1 MWRDLKNLLWLQGRL
16 TVAMFRTR
24 RASERLHVAGVILRM
39 VGFLFA
45 LPFFVGMGAGIA
57 LLSILLFTP
66 QATYEFLMLVNN
78 GLFFIWLVL
87 PASYSS
93 QIMERFEM
101 SRLFAYPI
109 RFRSIVVGS
118 TLISLLTMTGV
129 WSILILGGEIV
140 GLAWHQPLALPLIL
154 LGTLPTFAVLV
165 LTGRIMEDLFD
176 LVAGDRR
183 LRTLVITVMML
194 PFMLL
199 GFGQSI
205 IQMLIQNYEN
215 IPFLQKLPIQGLI
228 AQLSTAQN
236 PSQFLEILRPSRV
249 LTWLPAG
256 WATAGMASAS
266 AGAWGR
272 SVLFLAL
279 SLAAVGLLLWLH
291 AGITRKL
298 MQGAAVGLGA
308 ERVRTREGRF
318 SERFTGRLPGP
329 PTFWALMRKDWLY
342 LWRSPSTRRMVF
354 AGLMAILPAV
364 FILWQP
370 GMQDT
375 DFQAVVA
382 DFQTVA
388 PLIAGLFIIGMMSMM
403 INMSITSNYF
413 GIIDREGFGALAL
426 SPVDRR
432 QVILSANAIALV
444 VAAALYT
451 LVLVL
456 LGVFTRAWIVV
467 PLGLCLGLCMQI
479 SGSPLYTLAA
489 IIGPYRMQLQ
499 YTAGTR
505 QRGNLWGMLAWFI
518 SGIPMAL
525 LLVLPYILWKPA
537 LFVTI
542 PLAFLYSVGLYTLTL
557 KPLAKL
563 LQSREHAILE
573 AVITET

>member
-16 TVAMFRTR
+16 TLAMFRTR
-24 RASERLHVAGVILRM
+24 RASERLRVAGIVLQIVNFVFILPLFVI
-39 VGFLFA
+39 
-45 LPFFVGMGAGIA
+45 MGVGIA
-57 LLSILLFTP
+57 LLSILLFSP

-78 GLFFIWLVL
+78 GLFFVWLLL
-87 PASYSS
+87 PASYNS
-93 QIMERFEM
+93 QIVERFEM

-118 TLISLLTMTGV
+118 TLISLLTMNGV
-129 WSILILGGEIV
+129 WSVLILGGEII

-154 LGTLPTFAVLV
+154 LGTLPTFAILI
-165 LTGRIMEDLFD
+165 LTGRIMEDFFD

-183 LRTLVITVMML
+183 LRTLVLTVMML

-199 GFGQSI
+199 GLGQSF
-205 IQMLIQNYEN
+205 IQSAIQNYDQ
-215 IPFLQKLPIQGLI
+215 IPIQPKKPIQDLV

-249 LTWLPAG
+249 LVWLPAG
-256 WATAGMASAS
+256 WTTAGMASAS

-272 SVLFLAL
+272 SVLFLAI

-291 AGITRKL
+291 AGITRRL
-298 MQGAAVGLGA
+298 MEGAALGLGA
-308 ERVRTREGRF
+308 ERVRSRE
-318 SERFTGRLPGP
+318 SRFTGRLPGP
-329 PTFWALMRKDWLY
+329 PTFWALLRKDWTY
-342 LWRSPSTRRMVF
+342 LWRSPATRRMIF

-370 GMQDT
+370 GIENT
-375 DFQAVVA
+375 DFE
-382 DFQTVA
+382 TIA
-388 PLIAGLFIIGMMSMM
+388 PLVAGLLIIVMLSMM
-403 INMSITSNYF
+403 
-413 GIIDREGFGALAL
+413 IDREGFGALAM

-432 QVILSANAIALV
+432 QIIVSGNAIAFI
-444 VAAALYT
+444 VAAALYI
-451 LVLVL
+451 LVLVAV
-456 LGVFTRAWIVV
+456 GAFTHNWGIV
-467 PLGLCLGLCMQI
+467 PMELCLGLCMQI

-499 YTAGTR
+499 YTSGTR
-505 QRGNLWGMLAWFI
+505 QRGNMWGMLAWLI

-525 LLVLPYILWKPA
+525 LLVLPYIAWKPA

-542 PLAFLYSVGLYTLTL
+542 PLAILYSVGLYLLTL

-563 LQSREHAILE
+563 LQNREHAILE
-573 AVITET
+573 AVTTET

>member
-24 RASERLHVAGVILRM
+24 RASERLYVARVVLQ
-39 VGFLFA
+39 VVSFVFA
-45 LPFFVGMGAGIA
+45 LPFFVGMGIGIA
-57 LLSILLFTP
+57 VLGILLFTP
-66 QATYEFLMLVNN
+66 QANYEFLMLVNN
-78 GLFFIWLVL
+78 GLFAIWLIL

-93 QIMERFEM
+93 QIVERFEM

-129 WSILILGGEIV
+129 WSVLLLGGEII
-140 GLAWHQPLALPLIL
+140 GLAWHQPLALPIIL
-154 LGTLPTFAVLV
+154 LGALPTFAILV

-215 IPFLQKLPIQGLI
+215 IHWLQKLPIQDLL
-228 AQLSTAQN
+228 AQLGTAQN

-266 AGAWGR
+266 AGDWGR
-272 SVLFLAL
+272 SVLFLVI

-291 AGITRKL
+291 AGITRRL

-308 ERVRTREGRF
+308 ERVRTRE
-318 SERFTGRLPGP
+318 SRFTGRLPGP
-329 PTFWALMRKDWLY
+329 PTFWALLRKDWLY
-342 LWRSPSTRRMVF
+342 LWRSPATRRVIF
-354 AGLMAILPAV
+354 AGLLAILPAV

-370 GMQDT
+370 GSEDT
-375 DFQAVVA
+375 DFR
-382 DFQTVA
+382 TYA
-388 PLIAGLFIIGMMSMM
+388 PLVAGLMVVVMMSMM
-403 INMSITSNYF
+403 INMNITSNYF

-432 QVILSANAIALV
+432 QIIVSANAIAFI

-451 LVLVL
+451 LVLVAM
-456 LGVFTRAWIVV
+456 GVFTHNWAIV
-467 PLGLCLGLCMQI
+467 PMELCLGLCMQI

-499 YTAGTR
+499 YTSGTR
-505 QRGNLWGMLAWFI
+505 QRGNMWGMLAWFI

-542 PLAFLYSVGLYTLTL
+542 PVAFLYSVGLYAITL

>member
-16 TVAMFRTR
+16 TVSMFRTR
-24 RASERLHVAGVILRM
+24 RASERLHVAGV
-39 VGFLFA
+39 VFQVVSFVFA
-45 LPFFVGMGAGIA
+45 LPFFVGMGIGIA
-57 LLSILLFTP
+57 VLGILLFTP
-66 QATYEFLMLVNN
+66 QANYEFLMLVNN
-78 GLFFIWLVL
+78 GLFAIWLIL

-93 QIMERFEM
+93 QIVERFEM

-129 WSILILGGEIV
+129 WSVILLGGEII
-140 GLAWHQPLALPLIL
+140 GLAWRQPLALPIIL
-154 LGTLPTFAVLV
+154 LGALPTFAILV

-199 GFGQSI
+199 GFGQSF
-205 IQMLIQNYEN
+205 IQTLIQNYEN
-215 IPFLQKLPIQGLI
+215 IPLLQKLPIQDLL
-228 AQLSTAQN
+228 AQLGTAQT

-266 AGAWGR
+266 AGDWGR

-279 SLAAVGLLLWLH
+279 SLTAVGLMLWLH
-291 AGITRKL
+291 AGITRRL

-308 ERVRTREGRF
+308 ERVRIRA
-318 SERFTGRLPGP
+318 SRFTGRLPGP
-329 PTFWALMRKDWLY
+329 PTFWALLSKDWTY
-342 LWRSPSTRRMVF
+342 MWRSPAARRMIF
-354 AGLMAILPAV
+354 GGLLAILPAA

-370 GMQDT
+370 GIEDT
-375 DFQAVVA
+375 DFQ
-382 DFQTVA
+382 TYA
-388 PLIAGLFIIGMMSMM
+388 PLFAGLLIIVMLSMM
-403 INMSITSNYF
+403 INMNITSNYF
-413 GIIDREGFGALAL
+413 GIIDREGFGALAM

-432 QVILSANAIALV
+432 QFIVSANVTTLIIATALYALV
-444 VAAALYT
+444 LS
-451 LVLVL
+451 VLA
-456 LGVFTRAWIVV
+456 VFTRAWAAV

-479 SGSPLYTLAA
+479 GGSPLYTLAA

-499 YTAGTR
+499 YTSGTR

-518 SGIPMAL
+518 SGIPMTL
-525 LLVLPYILWKPA
+525 LLVLPYIFWKPA

-542 PLAFLYSVGLYTLTL
+542 PVAFLYSVGLYAITL

-563 LQSREHAILE
+563 LQSRENAILE

>member
-1 MWRDLKNLLWLQGRL
+1 MWRDLNNLLWLQGKL
-16 TVAMFRTR
+16 TVSMFRTR
-24 RASERLHVAGVILRM
+24 RASERLRVAGLVLQV
-39 VGFLFA
+39 VGFVVA
-45 LPFFVGMGAGIA
+45 LPFFLGMGIGIA
-57 LLSILLFTP
+57 VLGILLFTP
-66 QATYEFLMLVNN
+66 QANYEFLMLVNN
-78 GLFFIWLVL
+78 GLFALWLIL
-87 PASYSS
+87 PASYNS
-93 QIMERFEM
+93 QIVERFEM

-129 WSILILGGEIV
+129 WSVILLSGEIV

-154 LGTLPTFAVLV
+154 VGALPTFAILV

-205 IQMLIQNYEN
+205 IQTFIQNYEN
-215 IPFLQKLPIQGLI
+215 IPFLQKLPIQGLL

-256 WATAGMASAS
+256 WATAGIASAS
-266 AGAWGR
+266 AGDWAR
-272 SVLFLAL
+272 SVLFLAI
-279 SLAAVGLLLWLH
+279 SMAAVGLMLWLH

-308 ERVRTREGRF
+308 ERVRTRET
-318 SERFTGRLPGP
+318 RFTGRLPGP
-329 PTFWALMRKDWLY
+329 PTFWALLRKDWLY
-342 LWRSPSTRRMVF
+342 LRRSPGTRRMIF
-354 AGLMAILPAV
+354 AGLMAMLPTILL
-364 FILWQP
+364 IWQP
-370 GMQDT
+370 GIQDT
-375 DFQAVVA
+375 DFESIV
-382 DFQTVA
+382 
-388 PLIAGLFIIGMMSMM
+388 PLFAALFSIVIVGMM
-403 INMSITSNYF
+403 INLGITSNYF
-413 GIIDREGFGALAL
+413 GIIDREGFGALAMA
-426 SPVDRR
+426 PIDRR
-432 QVILSANAIALV
+432 QIIVSANTTALI
-444 VAAALYT
+444 VAAAIYT
-451 LVLVL
+451 LVLT
-456 LGVFTRAWIVV
+456 GIAIFTHTWDVI
-467 PLGLCLGLCMQI
+467 PLGLCLGLLMQI
-479 SGSPLYTLAA
+479 GGSPLYTLAA

-505 QRGNLWGMLAWFI
+505 QRGNMWGMLAWFI

-525 LLVLPYILWKPA
+525 LLVLPYIFWKPA

-542 PLAFLYSVGLYTLTL
+542 PVAFIYSVGLYAITL

>member
-16 TVAMFRTR
+16 TLAMFRTR
-24 RASERLHVAGVILRM
+24 RASERLRVAGTVLQIVNFVVLLP
-39 VGFLFA
+39 LFIA
-45 LPFFVGMGAGIA
+45 MGAGIA
-57 LLSILLFTP
+57 LLSILLFSP

-93 QIMERFEM
+93 QIVERFEM

-118 TLISLLTMTGV
+118 TVISLLTMTGV
-129 WSILILGGEIV
+129 WSVLILGGEIV

-154 LGTLPTFAVLV
+154 LGALPTFAILV
-165 LTGRIMEDLFD
+165 LSGRIMEDLFD

-272 SVLFLAL
+272 SVVFLAL
-279 SLAAVGLLLWLH
+279 SLTAVGLLLWLH
-291 AGITRKL
+291 AGIARKL

-308 ERVRTREGRF
+308 ERVRSRESRF
-318 SERFTGRLPGP
+318 AGRLPGP
-329 PTFWALMRKDWLY
+329 PTFWALLRKDWLY
-342 LWRSPSTRRMVF
+342 LWRSPATRRMIF
-354 AGLMAILPAV
+354 AGIMAILPAV

-370 GMQDT
+370 GIEDT
-375 DFQAVVA
+375 

-388 PLIAGLFIIGMMSMM
+388 PLIAGLFIIGMLSMM

-432 QVILSANAIALV
+432 QIIVAANATAFVIT
-444 VAAALYT
+444 AALDT

-456 LGVFTRAWIVV
+456 LGVFTQAWIVV

-499 YTAGTR
+499 YTSGTR

-518 SGIPMAL
+518 SGIPMTL
-525 LLVLPYILWKPA
+525 LIVLPYILWQPA

-542 PLAFLYSVGLYTLTL
+542 PVALVYSVGLYALTL
-557 KPLAKL
+557 KPLARL
-563 LQSREHAILE
+563 LQRRENAILE

>member
-24 RASERLHVAGVILRM
+24 RASERLHVAGVVLQ
-39 VGFLFA
+39 VVSFVFA
-45 LPFFVGMGAGIA
+45 LPFFVGMGIGIA
-57 LLSILLFTP
+57 LLGILLFTP
-66 QATYEFLMLVNN
+66 RANYEFLMLVNN
-78 GLFFIWLVL
+78 GLFAIWLIL

-93 QIMERFEM
+93 QIVERFEM

-129 WSILILGGEIV
+129 WSVILLGGEII

-154 LGTLPTFAVLV
+154 LGALPTFAILV

-199 GFGQSI
+199 GIGQSF
-205 IQMLIQNYEN
+205 IQNAIQNYDH
-215 IPFLQKLPIQGLI
+215 IPFLQKLPIQDLL

-236 PSQFLEILRPSRV
+236 PSQFLEILRPSRA

-256 WATAGMASAS
+256 WATAGMASAP

-272 SVLFLAL
+272 SALFLAL
-279 SLAAVGLLLWLH
+279 SFAAVGLLLWLH
-291 AGITRKL
+291 AGITRRL

-308 ERVRTREGRF
+308 ERVRIRESRF
-318 SERFTGRLPGP
+318 SGRLPGP
-329 PTFWALMRKDWLY
+329 PTFWALLRKDWTY
-342 LWRSPSTRRMVF
+342 MWRSPAARRMLF
-354 AGLMAILPAV
+354 GGLLAILPAV

-370 GMQDT
+370 GIEDT
-375 DFQAVVA
+375 DFQ
-382 DFQTVA
+382 TYA
-388 PLIAGLFIIGMMSMM
+388 PLFAGLLIIVMLSMM
-403 INMSITSNYF
+403 INMNITSNYF
-413 GIIDREGFGALAL
+413 GIIDREGFGALAM

-432 QVILSANAIALV
+432 QFIVSANVATFVI
-444 VAAALYT
+444 AAALYA
-451 LVLVL
+451 LVLVVL
-456 LGVFTRAWIVV
+456 AVFTRAWAFV
-467 PLGLCLGLCMQI
+467 PLGLCLGVFLQI

-499 YTAGTR
+499 YTSGTR

-518 SGIPMAL
+518 SGIPMTL
-525 LLVLPYILWKPA
+525 LLVLPYIFWKPA
-537 LFVTI
+537 LFVTV
-542 PLAFLYSVGLYTLTL
+542 PVAFVYSVGLYAITL
-557 KPLAKL
+557 KPLARL
-563 LQSREHAILE
+563 LQSRENAILE

>member
-16 TVAMFRTR
+16 TLAMFRTR
-24 RASERLHVAGVILRM
+24 RASERLRVAGIVLQIVNFVFILPLFVI
-39 VGFLFA
+39 
-45 LPFFVGMGAGIA
+45 MGVGIA
-57 LLSILLFTP
+57 LLSILLFSP

-78 GLFFIWLVL
+78 GLFFVWLLL
-87 PASYSS
+87 PASYNS
-93 QIMERFEM
+93 QIVERFEM

-118 TLISLLTMTGV
+118 TLISLLTMNGV
-129 WSILILGGEIV
+129 WSVLILGGEII

-154 LGTLPTFAVLV
+154 LGTLPTFAILI
-165 LTGRIMEDLFD
+165 LTGRIMEDFFD

-183 LRTLVITVMML
+183 LRTLVLTVMML

-199 GFGQSI
+199 GLGQSF
-205 IQMLIQNYEN
+205 IQSAIQNYDQ
-215 IPFLQKLPIQGLI
+215 IPFLQKLPIQDLV

-249 LTWLPAG
+249 LVWLPAG
-256 WATAGMASAS
+256 WTTAGMASAS

-272 SVLFLAL
+272 SVLFLAI

-291 AGITRKL
+291 AGITRRL
-298 MQGAAVGLGA
+298 MEGAALGLGA
-308 ERVRTREGRF
+308 ERVRSRE
-318 SERFTGRLPGP
+318 SRFTGRLPGP
-329 PTFWALMRKDWLY
+329 PTFWALLRKDWTY
-342 LWRSPSTRRMVF
+342 LWRSPATRRMIF

-370 GMQDT
+370 GIENT
-375 DFQAVVA
+375 DFE
-382 DFQTVA
+382 TIA
-388 PLIAGLFIIGMMSMM
+388 PLVAGLLIIVMLSMM

-413 GIIDREGFGALAL
+413 GIIDREGFGALAM

-432 QVILSANAIALV
+432 QIIVSGNAIAFI
-444 VAAALYT
+444 VAAALYI
-451 LVLVL
+451 LVLVAV
-456 LGVFTRAWIVV
+456 GAFTHNWGIV
-467 PLGLCLGLCMQI
+467 PMELCLGLCMQI

-499 YTAGTR
+499 YTSGTR
-505 QRGNLWGMLAWFI
+505 QRGNMWGMLAWLI

-525 LLVLPYILWKPA
+525 LLVLPYIAWKPA

-542 PLAFLYSVGLYTLTL
+542 PLAILYSVGLYLLTL

-563 LQSREHAILE
+563 LQNREHAILE
-573 AVITET
+573 AVTTET

>member
-24 RASERLHVAGVILRM
+24 RTSERLHVAGVVLRI

-45 LPFFVGMGAGIA
+45 VPFFIAMGGGIA
-57 LLSILLFTP
+57 AISILLLSP
-66 QATYEFLMLVNN
+66 EATYELLMLVNN

-87 PASYSS
+87 PASYNS
-93 QIMERFEM
+93 QIVERFEM

-118 TLISLLTMTGV
+118 TLISLLTMTGG
-129 WSILILGGEIV
+129 WSVLILSGEII
-140 GLAWHQPLALPLIL
+140 GLAWHQPLALPVIL

-183 LRTLVITVMML
+183 LRTLVLTVMML

-199 GFGQSI
+199 GLGQSF
-205 IQMLIQNYEN
+205 IQSAIQNYDQ
-215 IPFLQKLPIQGLI
+215 IAFLKKLPIQDLL
-228 AQLSTAQN
+228 AQLATAQN
-236 PSQFLEILRPSRV
+236 ASQFLEILRPSRV
-249 LTWLPAG
+249 LVWLPAG
-256 WATAGMASAS
+256 WTTAGMASAS

-272 SVLFLAL
+272 GALFLAI

-291 AGITRKL
+291 AGITRRL

-308 ERVRTREGRF
+308 ERVRSRE
-318 SERFTGRLPGP
+318 SRFTGRLPGP
-329 PTFWALMRKDWLY
+329 PTFWALLRKDWTY
-342 LWRSPSTRRMVF
+342 LWRSPATRRMIF
-354 AGLMAILPAV
+354 AGLMAILPAI

-370 GMQDT
+370 DIADT
-375 DFQAVVA
+375 EFEAI
-382 DFQTVA
+382 A
-388 PLIAGLFIIGMMSMM
+388 PLAAGLFIIVMLSMM
-403 INMSITSNYF
+403 INMNITSNYF

-432 QVILSANAIALV
+432 QIIVAANTIAFLVAIAL
-444 VAAALYT
+444 YS
-451 LVLVL
+451 LVLV
-456 LGVFTRAWIVV
+456 GIAAFTDTWAII

-479 SGSPLYTLAA
+479 GGSPLYTLAA

-499 YTAGTR
+499 FTSGTR
-505 QRGNLWGMLAWFI
+505 QRGNMWGMLAWFI

-525 LLVLPYILWKPA
+525 LLVLPYIFWKPA

-542 PLAFLYSVGLYTLTL
+542 PVALLYSVGLYALTL
-557 KPLAKL
+557 KPLASL
-563 LQSREHAILE
+563 LQRREHAILE

>member
-24 RASERLHVAGVILRM
+24 RTSEQLHVAGVVLRI

-45 LPFFVGMGAGIA
+45 IPFFIAMGAGIA
-57 LLSILLFTP
+57 AISILLLSP
-66 QATYEFLMLVNN
+66 QATYELLMLVNN
-78 GLFFIWLVL
+78 GLFFVWLIL
-87 PASYSS
+87 PASYNS
-93 QIMERFEM
+93 QIVERFEM

-118 TLISLLTMTGV
+118 ALISLLTMTGG
-129 WSILILGGEIV
+129 WSVLILSGEIV
-140 GLAWHQPLALPLIL
+140 GLAWQQPLALPIIL

-183 LRTLVITVMML
+183 LRTLVLTVMML

-199 GFGQSI
+199 GLGQSFF
-205 IQMLIQNYEN
+205 QGLIQNYDQ
-215 IPFLQKLPIQGLI
+215 IAFLKKLPIQDLL
-228 AQLSTAQN
+228 AQLSTAQDI
-236 PSQFLEILRPSRV
+236 SQFLEILRPSRV
-249 LTWLPAG
+249 LVWLPAG
-256 WATAGMASAS
+256 WTTAGMASAS

-272 SVLFLAL
+272 SILFLTI

-291 AGITRKL
+291 AGITRRL

-308 ERVRTREGRF
+308 ERVRSRESRF
-318 SERFTGRLPGP
+318 AGRLPGP
-329 PTFWALMRKDWLY
+329 PTFWALLRKDWTY
-342 LWRSPSTRRMVF
+342 LWRSPATRRMIF
-354 AGLMAILPAV
+354 AGLMSILPAI

-370 GMQDT
+370 SIEDT
-375 DFQAVVA
+375 DFHAI
-382 DFQTVA
+382 A
-388 PLIAGLFIIGMMSMM
+388 PLAAGLFITVMLGMM
-403 INMSITSNYF
+403 INMNITSNYF

-432 QVILSANAIALV
+432 QIIVSANTIAFLV
-444 VAAALYT
+444 AMALYT
-451 LVLVL
+451 LLLVL
-456 LGVFTRAWIVV
+456 IGAFTHTWIVV

-499 YTAGTR
+499 FTHGTR
-505 QRGNLWGMLAWFI
+505 QRGNMWGMLAWLI
-518 SGIPMAL
+518 SGVPMAL
-525 LLVLPYILWKPA
+525 LLVLPYIFWKPA

-542 PLAFLYSVGLYTLTL
+542 PLAILYSVGVYALTL
-557 KPLAKL
+557 KPLATL
-563 LQSREHAILE
+563 LQRREHTILE
-573 AVITET
+573 AVTTET

>member
-16 TVAMFRTR
+16 TLAMFRTR
-24 RASERLHVAGVILRM
+24 RASERLRVAGTVLQIVNFVVLLP
-39 VGFLFA
+39 LFIA
-45 LPFFVGMGAGIA
+45 MGAGIA
-57 LLSILLFTP
+57 LLSILLFSP

-87 PASYSS
+87 PASYNS
-93 QIMERFEM
+93 QIVERFEM

-129 WSILILGGEIV
+129 WSVILLGGEIV

-154 LGTLPTFAVLV
+154 LGTLPTFAILV

-194 PFMLL
+194 PFMVL
-199 GFGQSI
+199 GFGQSF
-205 IQMLIQNYEN
+205 IQAAIQNYDQ
-215 IPFLQKLPIQGLI
+215 IPFLQKLPIQDLI

-272 SVLFLAL
+272 SMLFLAI

-291 AGITRKL
+291 AGVTRRL

-308 ERVRTREGRF
+308 ERVRSRESRF
-318 SERFTGRLPGP
+318 AGRLPGP
-329 PTFWALMRKDWLY
+329 PTFWALLRKDWLY
-342 LWRSPSTRRMVF
+342 LWRSPATRRMIF
-354 AGLMAILPAV
+354 AGLMVILPAV

-370 GMQDT
+370 GMEDT
-375 DFQAVVA
+375 DFQTA
-382 DFQTVA
+382 A

-432 QVILSANAIALV
+432 QIIVSANTIAFLV
-444 VAAALYT
+444 AMALYT
-451 LVLVL
+451 PLLVGI
-456 LGVFTRAWIVV
+456 GVFTHAWIVI
-467 PLGLCLGLCMQI
+467 PLGLCLGLCLQI
-479 SGSPLYTLAA
+479 GGSPLYTLAA

-499 YTAGTR
+499 FTSGTR
-505 QRGNLWGMLAWFI
+505 QRGNLWGILAWLI

-525 LLVLPYILWKPA
+525 LLVLPYIFWKPA
-537 LFVTI
+537 LFITVPVAI
-542 PLAFLYSVGLYTLTL
+542 LYSVGVYALTL

>member
-24 RASERLHVAGVILRM
+24 RASEQLHVAGVVLRI

-45 LPFFVGMGAGIA
+45 IPFFIAMGAGIA
-57 LLSILLFTP
+57 AISILLLSP
-66 QATYEFLMLVNN
+66 QATYELLMLVNN
-78 GLFFIWLVL
+78 GLFFVWLIL

-93 QIMERFEM
+93 QIVERFEM
-101 SRLFAYPI
+101 SRLFAYPV

-118 TLISLLTMTGV
+118 TLISLLTMTGG
-129 WSILILGGEIV
+129 WSVLILSGEIV
-140 GLAWHQPLALPLIL
+140 GLAWQQPLALPIIL

-183 LRTLVITVMML
+183 LRTLVLTVMML

-199 GFGQSI
+199 GLGQSFF
-205 IQMLIQNYEN
+205 QGLIQNYDQ
-215 IPFLQKLPIQGLI
+215 IAFLKKLPIQDLLS
-228 AQLSTAQN
+228 QLAAAQN
-236 PSQFLEILRPSRV
+236 VSQFLEILSPSRV
-249 LTWLPAG
+249 LVWLPAG
-256 WATAGMASAS
+256 WTTAGMASAS

-272 SVLFLAL
+272 SILFLAI

-291 AGITRKL
+291 AGITRRL

-308 ERVRTREGRF
+308 ERVHSRESRF
-318 SERFTGRLPGP
+318 AGRLPGP
-329 PTFWALMRKDWLY
+329 PTFWALLRKDWTY
-342 LWRSPSTRRMVF
+342 LWRSPATRRMIF
-354 AGLMAILPAV
+354 AGLMSILPAI

-370 GMQDT
+370 SIEDT
-375 DFQAVVA
+375 DFHAI
-382 DFQTVA
+382 A
-388 PLIAGLFIIGMMSMM
+388 PLAAGLFITVMLSMM
-403 INMSITSNYF
+403 INMNITSNYF

-426 SPVDRR
+426 SPIDRR
-432 QVILSANAIALV
+432 QIIISANAIAFLV
-444 VAAALYT
+444 AMALYS

-456 LGVFTRAWIVV
+456 IGAFTHTWIVV

-499 YTAGTR
+499 FTSGTR
-505 QRGNLWGMLAWFI
+505 QRGNMWGMLAWLI
-518 SGIPMAL
+518 SGVPMAL
-525 LLVLPYILWKPA
+525 LLVMPYIFWKPA

-542 PLAFLYSVGLYTLTL
+542 PVAILYSVVVYALTL
-557 KPLAKL
+557 KPLAML
-563 LQSREHAILE
+563 LQRREHTILE
-573 AVITET
+573 AVTTET

>member
-1 MWRDLKNLLWLQGRL
+1 MWRDLKTLLWLQGRL

-45 LPFFVGMGAGIA
+45 LPFFLAMGAGIA
-57 LLSILLFTP
+57 LLSILLFSP
-66 QATYEFLMLVNN
+66 QATYEFMMLVNN

-93 QIMERFEM
+93 QIVERFEM

-129 WSILILGGEIV
+129 WSILILGGEII

-266 AGAWGR
+266 AGARGR
-272 SVLFLAL
+272 SVLFLAV
-279 SLAAVGLLLWLH
+279 SVAAVGLLLWLH
-291 AGITRKL
+291 AGITQKL

-308 ERVRTREGRF
+308 ERVRSRE
-318 SERFTGRLPGP
+318 SRFTGRLPGP
-329 PTFWALMRKDWLY
+329 PTFWALLHKDWTY
-342 LWRSPSTRRMVF
+342 LWRSPATRRMVF
-354 AGLMAILPAV
+354 AGLLAMLPAV

-370 GMQDT
+370 GIEDT
-375 DFQAVVA
+375 DFQ
-382 DFQTVA
+382 TYA
-388 PLIAGLFIIGMMSMM
+388 PLVAGLIIIVMMSMM
-403 INMSITSNYF
+403 VNMNITSNYF

-426 SPVDRR
+426 APVDRR
-432 QVILSANAIALV
+432 QIIVAANATVFL
-444 VAAALYT
+444 VAAAMYT

-456 LGVFTRAWIVV
+456 VGAFTRTWVVV

-479 SGSPLYTLAA
+479 SGSPLYTLAS
-489 IIGPYRMQLQ
+489 IIGPYRMQFH
-499 YTAGTR
+499 YTSGTR

-525 LLVLPYILWKPA
+525 LLVLPYILWRSA
-537 LFVTI
+537 LFITI
-542 PLAFLYSVGLYTLTL
+542 PVAFLYSVGLYALTL

-563 LQSREHAILE
+563 LHRREHAILE

>member
-1 MWRDLKNLLWLQGRL
+1 
-16 TVAMFRTR
+16 
-24 RASERLHVAGVILRM
+24 
-39 VGFLFA
+39 
-45 LPFFVGMGAGIA
+45 MGAGIA
-57 LLSILLFTP
+57 IISILLLSP
-66 QATYEFLMLVNN
+66 QATYEFMMLVNN

-93 QIMERFEM
+93 QIVERFEM

-118 TLISLLTMTGV
+118 TVISLLTMTGV
-129 WSILILGGEIV
+129 WSILILGGEII

-154 LGTLPTFAVLV
+154 LGVLPTFAVLV
-165 LTGRIMEDLFD
+165 LSGRIMEDLFD

-199 GFGQSI
+199 GFGQSF
-205 IQMLIQNYEN
+205 IQAAIRNYDR
-215 IPFLQKLPIQGLI
+215 IPFLQKLPIQDLL

-249 LTWLPAG
+249 LMWLPAG

-272 SVLFLAL
+272 SALFLAV
-279 SLAAVGLLLWLH
+279 SVAAVGLLLWLH
-291 AGITRKL
+291 AGITQRL

-308 ERVRTREGRF
+308 ERVRSRE
-318 SERFTGRLPGP
+318 SRFTGRLPGP
-329 PTFWALMRKDWLY
+329 PTFWALLHKDWTY
-342 LWRSPSTRRMVF
+342 LWRSPATRRMIF
-354 AGLMAILPAV
+354 AGLLAMLPAV

-370 GMQDT
+370 GIEGT
-375 DFQAVVA
+375 DFQ
-382 DFQTVA
+382 TYA
-388 PLIAGLFIIGMMSMM
+388 PLVAGLMIVVMMSMM
-403 INMSITSNYF
+403 VNMNITSNYF

-432 QVILSANAIALV
+432 QIIVAANATVFL
-444 VAAALYT
+444 VAAAMYT
-451 LVLVL
+451 LVLSLVS
-456 LGVFTRAWIVV
+456 VFTRAWVVV

-479 SGSPLYTLAA
+479 SGSPLYTLAS

-499 YTAGTR
+499 YTSGTR

-518 SGIPMAL
+518 SGSPMGL

-542 PLAFLYSVGLYTLTL
+542 PVAFLYSVGLYAFTL

-563 LQSREHAILE
+563 LQSRENAILE
-573 AVITET
+573 AVTTET

>member
-16 TVAMFRTR
+16 TVSMFRMR
-24 RASERLHVAGVILRM
+24 RASERLRVAGVILQ
-39 VGFLFA
+39 VVSFVFA
-45 LPFFVGMGAGIA
+45 LPFFVGMGIGIA
-57 LLSILLFTP
+57 VLGILLFTP
-66 QATYEFLMLVNN
+66 QANYEFLMLVNN
-78 GLFFIWLVL
+78 GLFAIWLIL
-87 PASYSS
+87 PASYNS
-93 QIMERFEM
+93 QVVERFEM

-129 WSILILGGEIV
+129 WSVILLGGEII
-140 GLAWHQPLALPLIL
+140 GLTWHQPLALPIIL
-154 LGTLPTFAVLV
+154 LGALPTFAILV

-199 GFGQSI
+199 AIGQSF
-205 IQMLIQNYEN
+205 IQSAIQNYEH
-215 IPFLQKLPIQGLI
+215 IPFLQKLPIQELL

-249 LTWLPAG
+249 LIWLPAG
-256 WATAGMASAS
+256 WTTAGMASAS

-272 SVLFLAL
+272 SVLFLAI
-279 SLAAVGLLLWLH
+279 SLTAVGLLLWLH

-308 ERVRTREGRF
+308 ERVRIRESRF
-318 SERFTGRLPGP
+318 SGRLPGP
-329 PTFWALMRKDWLY
+329 PTFWALLRKDWLY
-342 LWRSPSTRRMVF
+342 MWRSPAARRMIFGGLLAILPAMLVLWQPGSEDSTFQTYLPLF
-354 AGLMAILPAV
+354 AGLMTIVML
-364 FILWQP
+364 
-370 GMQDT
+370 
-375 DFQAVVA
+375 
-382 DFQTVA
+382 
-388 PLIAGLFIIGMMSMM
+388 SMM
-403 INMSITSNYF
+403 INMNIASNYF

-432 QVILSANAIALV
+432 QFIVSANVTTFIIAAVLYAI
-444 VAAALYT
+444 
-451 LVLVL
+451 VLSL
-456 LGVFTRAWIVV
+456 LAMFTQAWTIV
-467 PLGLCLGLCMQI
+467 PLGLCLGVCLQI
-479 SGSPLYTLAA
+479 SGSPLYTLAS
-489 IIGPYRMQLQ
+489 IIGPYRTQLQ
-499 YTAGTR
+499 YTSGTR

-518 SGIPMAL
+518 AGIPMTL

-537 LFVTI
+537 LFITI
-542 PLAFLYSVGLYTLTL
+542 PVAFLYSIGLYAITL

-563 LQSREHAILE
+563 LQSRENAILE